1 MKVPDVS
8 RVNNRTAVKIFLSN
22 HIILKGMLLT
32 KLAEL
37 LDGNFLY
44 TISLYINHYKVEHW
58 DSGISEA

>member
-32 KLAEL
+32 KLVEL

-44 TISLYINHYKVEHW
+44 TISLYINHYKVEQW
-58 DSGISEA
+58 DSGIAEA